1 MTGPTVEAVSQ
12 PVSYDEPAAKAS
24 AAAAVLDDLSL
35 LPSKR
40 GVAKR
45 GVNDPCSPQPD
56 GYGPKPAVDT
66 AAAFLAFQTF
76 HVCPSALVRH
86 MVG

>member
-12 PVSYDEPAAKAS
+12 PVSYNEPAAKA
-24 AAAAVLDDLSL
+24 AAAAEVLDDLSS
-35 LPSKR
+35 PSKR
-40 GVAKR
+40 GLAKR

-56 GYGPKPAVDT
+56 GYGPKPTVDT
-66 AAAFLAFQTF
+66 VDAFLGFQTF
-76 HVCPSALVRH
+76 HVCPPASIRY